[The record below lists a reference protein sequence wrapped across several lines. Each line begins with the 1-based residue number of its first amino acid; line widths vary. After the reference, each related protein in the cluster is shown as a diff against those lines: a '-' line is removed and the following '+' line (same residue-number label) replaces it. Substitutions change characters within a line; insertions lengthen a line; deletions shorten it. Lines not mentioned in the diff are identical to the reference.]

1 MTMLRTLQAFLFA
14 MTIARAG
21 ATSVGIEFLNPCE
34 STQIVRTNA
43 GAVADVPAG
52 ESRFVELLD
61 VNGNSCVDNP
71 GCVPTSPTAFVAGW
85 MAAYVGGCPTEWGY
99 ETMTL
104 SGTRPFDA
112 TMPIGLNCDCL

>member
-1 MTMLRTLQAFLFA
+1 MLRALQAFLFA
-14 MTIARAG
+14 VAIARAG
-21 ATSVGIEFLNPCE
+21 ATSVGLEFLNSCADA
-34 STQIVRTNA
+34 QIVRTNI
-43 GAVADVPAG
+43 GSVVEVPAG

-85 MAAYVGGCPTEWGY
+85 MSSYVAGCATGWGY

-112 TMPIGLNCDCL
+112 VMPIGLGCDCL